1 VTAATV
7 ATTARRARLL
17 AILKAQAEP
26 RTAREL
32 AELAGQPRSTTS
44 GDLSY
49 FERNYLAEF
58 AGFGPR
64 GQRCWVAWS

>member
-1 VTAATV
+1 VTAPTV

-26 RTAREL
+26 CTAREL
-32 AELAGQPRSTTS
+32 AELVGQPRSTTS

-49 FERNYLAEF
+49 FERNYLAEV
-58 AGFGPR
+58 AASGPR
-64 GQRCWVAWS
+64 GQRWAAWS

>member
-1 VTAATV
+1 MTTATV

-32 AELAGQPRSTTS
+32 AELVGQPRSTTA
-44 GDLSY
+44 GDLEY
-49 FERNYLAEF
+49 FERNYLAEV
-58 AGFGPR
+58 AASGPR
-64 GQRCWVAWS
+64 RYWVAWS